1 MKSTLWF
8 FFLDKWNFGNRTFD
22 SILFVLSIREIF
34 DSATSRDHA
43 MKFWKLI
50 WSKGSRLKI
59 SFHAQLL
66 DLDCF
71 SNRNLTKFS
80 KVRLRR
86 VNLQAR
92 SINLHQIDSHHQTR
106 VTRSIPRYITKE
118 ASFSRENWGK
128 RSGKGILYGYLE
140 DNASKSRLSRPIR
153 VPGLSLIPAQASR
166 HVYRWVRSS
175 FTLAFPFVSNF
186 SLLHYDGRYTLQV
199 SKQFYK

>member
-92 SINLHQIDSHHQTR
+92 SINLHQIGSHHQTR
-106 VTRSIPRYITKE
+106 VTRSIPRRKRVFLAKIEGNDLEKE
-118 ASFSRENWGK
+118 FCTVISRTTHRKAVYLGPYVFRAYHWYRLKPLATCIDESDPLLPSLSHSYRIFLSSTMMELHAPSFET
-128 RSGKGILYGYLE
+128 IL
-140 DNASKSRLSRPIR
+140 
-153 VPGLSLIPAQASR
+153 
-166 HVYRWVRSS
+166 
-175 FTLAFPFVSNF
+175 
-186 SLLHYDGRYTLQV
+186 
-199 SKQFYK
+199 